1 MRSPR
6 EVVEELLRLSVT
18 ADIAQADLFADDGVH
33 ELPFSPTG
41 TPIRMTRDQLRA
53 AMSAPGAA
61 RVVGRDLVRMTIEES
76 KDDATAIAEYDF
88 EGTLAAT
95 GEPVT
100 LSGVM
105 VVNTR
110 DGLIVRSRNYLNPDV
125 LRHIG
130 TPRLD
135 PGPSPEGPLAAAG

>member
-1 MRSPR
+1 MRTPA

-18 ADIAQADLFADDGVH
+18 DDIAQVDLFADDGVH

-41 TPIRMTRDQLRA
+41 TPIRFTREQIRA
-53 AMSAPGAA
+53 AMSAPGPA
-61 RVVGRDLVRMTIEES
+61 RVVDRRLAAVRIDEA

-100 LSGVM
+100 ISGVM
-105 VVNTR
+105 IVTTR
-110 DGLIVRSRNYLNPDV
+110 DGLIVRSRSYLNPDV
-125 LRHIG
+125 LRLIS
-130 TPRLD
+130 TPT
-135 PGPSPEGPLAAAG
+135 G